1 MELISIK
8 NLSFSY
14 DGKIAIEGIN
24 FSINKGDYICIIGEN
39 GAGKSTLIKGILKLK
54 KQESGEIIFKNGLK
68 ANEIGYLPQQNNSQ
82 KDFPA
87 SVEEIVLSGY
97 LNKLKFKPFYS
108 KKEKINAYENMK
120 KVGIFELKNKCFK
133 NLSGGQQQRALLARA
148 LCATSKVILF
158 DEPTT
163 GLDHL
168 VIQDFYNLIEKIN
181 KEMDITVVMVSHNIE
196 YVLKYASHILQ
207 IQSKQLFF
215 GKTKEYIQ
223 SDIGKTFL
231 KGTNLC

>member
-148 LCATSKVILF
+148 LCATSKELYVPQAKLYF
-158 DEPTT
+158 LMNQQQ
-163 GLDHL
+163 GLTIWL
-168 VIQDFYNLIEKIN
+168 YKIF
-181 KEMDITVVMVSHNIE
+181 II
-196 YVLKYASHILQ
+196 
-207 IQSKQLFF
+207 
-215 GKTKEYIQ
+215 
-223 SDIGKTFL
+223 
-231 KGTNLC
+231 